1 MLERGFLLTLCYAPP
16 QAGRDVA
23 EGEIPEEEG
32 LFRVIE
38 IDPLILNQ
46 IRLWL
51 PVFHSGFPARQPL
64 QYAQKFFR
72 KLFVC

>member
-32 LFRVIE
+32 LSSAIE
-38 IDPLILNQ
+38 HLVPLLSIDVERQ
-46 IRLWL
+46 I
-51 PVFHSGFPARQPL
+51 H
-64 QYAQKFFR
+64 
-72 KLFVC
+72 